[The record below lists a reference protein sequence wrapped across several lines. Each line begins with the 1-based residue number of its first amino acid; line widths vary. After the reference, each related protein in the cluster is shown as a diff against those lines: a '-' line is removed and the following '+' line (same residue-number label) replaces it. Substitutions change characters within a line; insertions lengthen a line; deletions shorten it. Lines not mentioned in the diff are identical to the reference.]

1 MMISPKG
8 FVEELK
14 GKNYKQL
21 IEERNELMAY
31 ITEYEKKELAG
42 DRSGDEWNYCP
53 SPEVKYQ
60 CNLEYLSELCN
71 YMQQKYNEEYVH
83 GDKTL
88 ETEI

>member
-8 FVEELK
+8 FVEECK
-14 GKNYKQL
+14 EKTYKQL
-21 IEERNELMAY
+21 IQERDELVAY
-31 ITEYEKKELAG
+31 ITEYENKKISG

-53 SPEVKYQ
+53 SPEIRYQ
-60 CNLEYLSELCN
+60 CHLEYLSELCK

-88 ETEI
+88 ASDN